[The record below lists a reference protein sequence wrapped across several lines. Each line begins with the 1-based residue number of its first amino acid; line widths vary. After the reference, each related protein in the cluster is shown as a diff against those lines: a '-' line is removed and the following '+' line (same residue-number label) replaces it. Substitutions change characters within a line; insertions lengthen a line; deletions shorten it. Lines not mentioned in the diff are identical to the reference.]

1 MQYFPWTILE
11 ENSAGDVVSSS
22 GLVFAMLDEIASTL
36 NFSYSVLPPDD
47 NSFGFKKK
55 DTNEYDGMV
64 GQLINRDVFMAA
76 APLTISADRPLYV
89 DFSKPFEL
97 QPYTFMFARPK
108 ETSKAM
114 MFIDPFTPYV
124 RFEYLN

>member
-11 ENSAGDVVSSS
+11 KDSAGAVVSSS
-22 GLVFAMLDEIASTL
+22 GLVFAMLDEIASSL
-36 NFSYSVLPPDD
+36 NFSYSVVPPAD

-55 DTNEYDGMV
+55 GTNEYDGMV
-64 GQLINRDVFMAA
+64 GQLINKDVFMAA
-76 APLTISADRPLYV
+76 APLTISADRPMYV

-97 QPYTFMFARPK
+97 QPYTFMYARPG

-114 MFIDPFTPYV
+114 LFIDPFTPRV
-124 RFEYLN
+124 RF